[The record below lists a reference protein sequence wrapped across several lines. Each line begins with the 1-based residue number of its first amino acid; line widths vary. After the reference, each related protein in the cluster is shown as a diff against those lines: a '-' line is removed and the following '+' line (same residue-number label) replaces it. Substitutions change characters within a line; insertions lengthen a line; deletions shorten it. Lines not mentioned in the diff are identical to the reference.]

1 MSNQSY
7 LLSFYT
13 LPFDTESFLLHTFCV
28 KDKLN
33 VQHKTPLFLVI
44 CNKIMLIQK
53 KKHDFCKC
61 QKFLTES
68 KKLVINRIS
77 SGHNSTSQLFSM
89 FITLVIMDYNIEWI
103 IVSSSTS

>member
-1 MSNQSY
+1 MSNQFY

-13 LPFDTESFLLHTFCV
+13 LLFDTESFLLHTFCV

-33 VQHKTPLFLVI
+33 VQYKKPLFLVI
-44 CNKIMLIQK
+44 CNKIMLMQK
-53 KKHDFCKC
+53 EHDFCKC

-68 KKLVINRIS
+68 NNLVINRIS
-77 SGHNSTSQLFSM
+77 SGHNSTSQFFSM
-89 FITLVIMDYNIEWI
+89 FITLAIMDYSIEWI